1 MQVLRRNFRINI
13 LIRILVLLTFMMLFS
28 KRMTLNESWLLTNI
42 ILVLCMAGLV
52 WELIR
57 YVEKVQGE
65 IANFLMAIKYR
76 DFNITYSENNSSRS
90 SARLYHAFNEILD
103 SFRLVKIEKEI
114 HYQYLQ
120 NIIQHVS
127 VALLCY
133 QDDGEIV
140 MMNRAAHELLGRPY
154 LGKIDMLQRFH
165 EPLYEEIIS
174 MSPEDQSLVK
184 LVMKG
189 AMVQL
194 SIRKST
200 FKLKNQTYKLIS
212 FQNIKAE
219 LEAQELDSWQKL
231 IRVLTHEIMNSVTPI
246 VSLAASIK
254 DSLTD
259 GSENMIPLDE
269 VEEDRAE
276 DLLEGIKAIET
287 RSKGLLRFIH
297 AYRNL
302 TRVAQPQFEV
312 LKIDQLFER
321 MKNLF
326 RPEWERNGIH
336 YDIQVQSAQMEVMA
350 DPHLIEQVMINLIK
364 NAMEAVRDRE
374 NKKIIL
380 RASPHDS
387 QGIAIQVQ
395 DNGWGIDPEL
405 QDKIFIPFFTTKR
418 NGSGIGLSLSRQI
431 LRLHKGNITFQT
443 SPGVGTV
450 FTLVF

>member
-65 IANFLMAIKYR
+65 IANFLKAIKYR